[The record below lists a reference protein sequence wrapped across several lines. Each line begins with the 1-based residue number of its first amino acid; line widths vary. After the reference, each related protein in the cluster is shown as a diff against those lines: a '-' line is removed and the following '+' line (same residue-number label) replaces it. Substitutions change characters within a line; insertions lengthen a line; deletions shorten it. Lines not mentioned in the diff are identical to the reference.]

1 MDKLAEKIIYETMS
15 EEGTED
21 FARDFAKSVKD
32 GDIICFF
39 GGVGS
44 GKTVF
49 TRGLCHGLGFDGY
62 VNSPS
67 YIIMNMYEN
76 GGMNIYHFD
85 LYRIGSSSELTEIGF
100 YDFIYRKNSV
110 SIVEWADMIKDCLPE
125 RRIDV
130 FISVTGENS
139 RKFDITRHG

>member
-1 MDKLAEKIIYETMS
+1 MNELAEKIVSETIS
-15 EEGTED
+15 EEDTES
-21 FARDFAKSVKD
+21 FAREFAHSVKD

-39 GGVGS
+39 GEVGS

-49 TRGLCHGLGFDGY
+49 TRGLCYGLGFKGY

-85 LYRIGSSSELTEIGF
+85 LYRISSSSELTEIGF
-100 YDFIYRKNSV
+100 YDFIYKKKSI

-125 RRIDV
+125 KRIDV
-130 FISVTGENS
+130 FISVTGEAT
-139 RKFDITRHG
+139 RKFEIIRHG

>member
-1 MDKLAEKIIYETMS
+1 MEKLAEKIVSETIS
-15 EEGTED
+15 EEDTEN
-21 FARDFAKSVKD
+21 FARDFARSVKE

-39 GGVGS
+39 GDVGA

-49 TRGLCHGLGFDGY
+49 TRGLCRGLGFKGY

-76 GGMNIYHFD
+76 DGMNIYHFD
-85 LYRIGSSSELTEIGF
+85 LYRIGSSPELTEIGF
-100 YDFIYRKNSV
+100 YDFIYSKNSV

-125 RRIDV
+125 KRIDV
-130 FISVTGENS
+130 FISVTGENT
-139 RKFDITRHG
+139 RKFEITRHG

>member
-1 MDKLAEKIIYETMS
+1 MNGLAEKIIFKTNS
-15 EEGTED
+15 EQDTEI
-21 FARDFAKSVKD
+21 FARDFARSVKD

-39 GGVGS
+39 GEVGA

-49 TRGLCHGLGFDGY
+49 TRGLCQGLGFKGY

-76 GGMNIYHFD
+76 NQTNICHFD
-85 LYRIGSSSELTEIGF
+85 LYRISSSSELTEIGF

-110 SIVEWADMIKDCLPE
+110 SIIEWADIIKDCLPE
-125 RRIDV
+125 KRIDIL
-130 FISVTGENS
+130 ISVTGENT
-139 RKFDITRHG
+139 RKFEIIRHG

>member
-1 MDKLAEKIIYETMS
+1 MEKLAEKIVAETIS
-15 EEGTED
+15 EEDTES
-21 FARDFAKSVKD
+21 FARDFARSLKQ

-39 GGVGS
+39 GEVGA

-49 TRGLCHGLGFDGY
+49 TRGLCDGLGFKGY

-76 GGMNIYHFD
+76 GRMNIYHFD

-100 YDFIYRKNSV
+100 YDFIYRENSV
-110 SIVEWADMIKDCLPE
+110 SIIEWADLIKDCLPE
-125 RRIDV
+125 KRIEV
-130 FISVTGENS
+130 FISVTGENK
-139 RKFDITRHG
+139 RKFEIQRHG